1 MVLVWLSGS
10 LFLAYKLF
18 RRQKGQ
24 DASKRLLY
32 LVLLIEILFV
42 PVCLLFQCKRP
53 YYRVF
58 TYAGVLLSLLLG
70 VLLEAAG
77 GALLARLP
85 NKKGKA
91 AVCIAG
97 MVLALSFGV
106 KCLGFSGYNEQY
118 GTREYEIAQA
128 WAQADVTEQ
137 ENLCVTDCNQE
148 YLLYFLYGIRCE
160 NREIE
165 GADVLLLDK
174 RMMQPWDEMVWE
186 FYHYYETIPWEYVN
200 QNMTRAYEN
209 NDYVLFLRR

>member
-58 TYAGVLLSLLLG
+58 PYAGVLLSLLLG

-128 WAQADVTEQ
+128 WAQADVTER

-200 QNMTRAYEN
+200 QNMTRVYEN